1 MGQGGE
7 ALGGESG
14 VKFIHYFAGGLIAL
28 LLAGTVNASA
38 LDYPTRPVRWII
50 GFPAGGAGDIV
61 ARIMGQWLSER
72 LGQSVIIENKS
83 GAGTNIAA
91 QALIAAPPDGY
102 TLLWATPANAINATL
117 YEALPFNFLRDTVPV
132 AGLVRFALVLEV
144 NPKVPA
150 TTVAQFIAYAK
161 ANPDRLS
168 MASFGVGTSS
178 HLAGELLKTMTGTR
192 MVHVPYRG
200 SAPAITDLI
209 SGQTQAMFDNLT
221 SSLAQIQS
229 GALRVLAVTT
239 EEPSAMLP
247 GVPTLA
253 ETLPGFE
260 ASGWSGIVAPRGT
273 PADIVERLHGEVDAG
288 LRDSGIKARLA
299 EVGSTLMPMTPAQFG
314 AFIAA
319 ETEKWGKVVKSSG
332 AKAE

>member
-1 MGQGGE
+1 MKFLRNLV
-7 ALGGESG
+7 LG
-14 VKFIHYFAGGLIAL
+14 IAGLLIADL
-28 LLAGTVNASA
+28 GSASA
-38 LDYPTRPVRWII
+38 VDYPTRPVRWIV
-50 GFPAGGAGDIV
+50 GYPAGGAADIV

-72 LGQSVIIENKS
+72 LGQSFIIENKS
-83 GAGTNIAA
+83 GAGTNIAT
-91 QALIAAPPDGY
+91 QAVIAAPPDGY
-102 TLLWATPANAINATL
+102 TLLWVSPANAINATL

-144 NPKVPA
+144 NPKLPA
-150 TTVAQFIAYAK
+150 MTVAELIAYAK
-161 ANPDRLS
+161 ANPGQLS

-178 HLAGELLKTMTGTR
+178 HLAGELFKTMTGVR

-200 SAPAITDLI
+200 SAPAVTELI
-209 SGQTQAMFDNLT
+209 AGQTHVMFDNLT
-221 SSLAQIQS
+221 SSLTQIQS
-229 GALRVLAVTT
+229 GAVRVLAVTT
-239 EEPSAMLP
+239 EAQSGMLP
-247 GVPTLA
+247 GIPTLA

-273 PADIVERLHGEVDAG
+273 PPEVVGRLHREVDAG
-288 LRDSGIKARLA
+288 LANPNVGARLA

-314 AFIAA
+314 AFLAA

>member
-1 MGQGGE
+1 MKFLRNLV
-7 ALGGESG
+7 LGIVGLL
-14 VKFIHYFAGGLIAL
+14 FAGLGS
-28 LLAGTVNASA
+28 ASA
-38 LDYPTRPVRWII
+38 LDYPTRPVRWIV
-50 GFPAGGAGDIV
+50 GYPAGGAADIV

-72 LGQSVIIENKS
+72 LGQSFIENKA
-83 GAGTNIAA
+83 GAGTNIAT
-91 QALIAAPPDGY
+91 QAVIAAPPDGY
-102 TLLWATPANAINATL
+102 TLLWVSPANAINATL

-144 NPKVPA
+144 NPKLPA
-150 TTVAQFIAYAK
+150 TTVAELIAYAK
-161 ANPDRLS
+161 ANPGQLS

-178 HLAGELLKTMTGTR
+178 HLAGELFKSMTGVR

-200 SAPAITDLI
+200 SPPAVAELI
-209 SGQTQAMFDNLT
+209 AGQTHVMFDNLT
-221 SSLAQIQS
+221 SSLALIQS
-229 GALRVLAVTT
+229 GAVRVLAVAT
-239 EEPSAMLP
+239 EAQSGMLP

-273 PADIVERLHGEVDAG
+273 PPEVVERLHREVDAG
-288 LRDSGIKARLA
+288 LTNPNVGARLA

-314 AFIAA
+314 AFLTA

>member
-1 MGQGGE
+1 MTT
-7 ALGGESG
+7 
-14 VKFIHYFAGGLIAL
+14 KFARDLAFGLIAL
-28 LLAGTVNASA
+28 LLVGIASASA

-50 GFPAGGAGDIV
+50 GYPAGGAGDIV

-83 GAGTNIAA
+83 GAGTNIAT
-91 QALIAAPPDGY
+91 QAVIGAPGDGY
-102 TLLWATPANAINATL
+102 TLLWVSPANAINATL
-117 YEALPFNFLRDTVPV
+117 YEALPFNFLRDTAPV

-150 TTVAQFIAYAK
+150 TTVADFIAYAR
-161 ANPDRLS
+161 ANPGKLS
-168 MASFGVGTSS
+168 MASFGVGTPS
-178 HLAGELLKTMTGTR
+178 HLAGELFKTMTGTNI
-192 MVHVPYRG
+192 VHVPYRG
-200 SAPAITDLI
+200 SAPAITDMMA
-209 SGQTQAMFDNLT
+209 GQTHAMFDNLT
-221 SSLAQIQS
+221 SSLPQIQS

-239 EEPSAMLP
+239 QAPSAMLP
-247 GVPTLA
+247 GIPTLS

-273 PADIVERLHGEVDAG
+273 PAEIIERLHREVDAG
-288 LRDSGIKARLA
+288 LANPGVRARLA
-299 EVGSTLMPMTPAQFG
+299 EVGSTPMPMTPAQFG
-314 AFIAA
+314 PFMAA

>member
-1 MGQGGE
+1 M
-7 ALGGESG
+7 
-14 VKFIHYFAGGLIAL
+14 KFARSLACGLAGA
-28 LLAGTVNASA
+28 LLAGVASASA
-38 LDYPTRPVRWII
+38 LDYPTRPIRWVV

-61 ARIMGQWLSER
+61 ARVMGQWLSER

-91 QALIAAPPDGY
+91 QAVISAPGDGY

-117 YEALPFNFLRDTVPV
+117 YDALPFNFLRDTVPV

-144 NPKVPA
+144 NPRVPA
-150 TTVAQFIAYAK
+150 TTVADFIAYAR
-161 ANPDRLS
+161 ANPGRLT

-178 HLAGELLKTMTGTR
+178 HLAGELFKTMTGTN

-200 SAPAITDLI
+200 SAPAITDLMA
-209 SGQTQAMFDNLT
+209 GQTHAMFDNLT

-239 EEPSAMLP
+239 DARSAMLP
-247 GVPTLA
+247 GIATLA

-273 PADIVERLHGEVDAG
+273 PAEIVERLHREVDAG
-288 LRDSGIKARLA
+288 LADPGVRARLA

-314 AFIAA
+314 AFMAA
-319 ETEKWGKVVKSSG
+319 ETGKWGRVVKSSG

>member
-1 MGQGGE
+1 M
-7 ALGGESG
+7 
-14 VKFIHYFAGGLIAL
+14 KFIHRLAGGLVAL
-28 LLAGTVNASA
+28 LLAGIAGASA
-38 LDYPTRPVRWII
+38 LDYPTRPLRWII
-50 GFPAGGAGDIV
+50 GYPAGGAGDIV

-83 GAGTNIAA
+83 GAGTNIAT

-102 TLLWATPANAINATL
+102 TLLWVSPANAINATL

-150 TTVAQFIAYAK
+150 ATVAEFIAYAK

-178 HLAGELLKTMTGTR
+178 HLAGELLKTMTGVR

-209 SGQTQAMFDNLT
+209 GGQTQAMFDNLT

-239 EEPSAMLP
+239 EAQSAMLP
-247 GVPTLA
+247 SVPTLA

-288 LRDSGIKARLA
+288 LRDPGVRARLA

-314 AFIAA
+314 AFVAA

-332 AKAE
+332 ARAE

>member
-1 MGQGGE
+1 MTFRMKFLRNLV
-7 ALGGESG
+7 LGIVGLL
-14 VKFIHYFAGGLIAL
+14 FAGLGS
-28 LLAGTVNASA
+28 ASA
-38 LDYPTRPVRWII
+38 LDYPTRPVRWIV
-50 GFPAGGAGDIV
+50 GYPAGGAADIV

-72 LGQSVIIENKS
+72 LGQSFIENKA
-83 GAGTNIAA
+83 GAGTNIAT
-91 QALIAAPPDGY
+91 QAVIAAPPDGY
-102 TLLWATPANAINATL
+102 TLLWVSPANAINATL

-144 NPKVPA
+144 NPKLPA
-150 TTVAQFIAYAK
+150 TTVAELIAYAK
-161 ANPDRLS
+161 ANPGQLS

-178 HLAGELLKTMTGTR
+178 HLAGELFKSMTGVR

-200 SAPAITDLI
+200 SPPAVAELI
-209 SGQTQAMFDNLT
+209 AGQTHVMFDNLT
-221 SSLAQIQS
+221 SSLALIQS
-229 GALRVLAVTT
+229 GAVRVLAVAT
-239 EEPSAMLP
+239 EAQSGMLP

-273 PADIVERLHGEVDAG
+273 PPEVVERLHREVDAG
-288 LRDSGIKARLA
+288 LTNPNVGARLA

-314 AFIAA
+314 AFLTA

>member
-1 MGQGGE
+1 MTFRMKFLRNLV
-7 ALGGESG
+7 LGIVGL
-14 VKFIHYFAGGLIAL
+14 LIAGL
-28 LLAGTVNASA
+28 GSASA
-38 LDYPTRPVRWII
+38 VDYPTRPVRWIV
-50 GFPAGGAGDIV
+50 GYPAGGAADIV

-72 LGQSVIIENKS
+72 LGQSFIIENKS
-83 GAGTNIAA
+83 GAGTNIAT
-91 QALIAAPPDGY
+91 QAVIAAPSDGY
-102 TLLWATPANAINATL
+102 TLLWVSPANAINATL

-144 NPKVPA
+144 NPKLPA
-150 TTVAQFIAYAK
+150 TTVAELIAYAK
-161 ANPDRLS
+161 ANPSLLS

-178 HLAGELLKTMTGTR
+178 HLAGELFKTMTGVR

-200 SAPAITDLI
+200 SAPAVTDLI
-209 SGQTQAMFDNLT
+209 AGQTHVMFDNLT

-229 GALRVLAVTT
+229 GAVRVLAVTT
-239 EEPSAMLP
+239 EAQSGMLP
-247 GVPTLA
+247 GIPTLA

-273 PADIVERLHGEVDAG
+273 PPEIVERLHREVDAG
-288 LRDSGIKARLA
+288 LANPNVGARLA
-299 EVGSTLMPMTPAQFG
+299 EVGSTLMPMMPPQFG
-314 AFIAA
+314 AFLTT